1 MYKPSSPQRRL
12 AAFAIEKTV
21 AIAFVAGFVSAFDNK
36 YEQPLPV
43 FLGLLALMVIDL
55 VLMNRSTTLGKML
68 LDMKIVNRKTG
79 KNLGF
84 VDMLFRETVG
94 KMISGSLFM
103 LGFIWIMIDND
114 NRGWHDM
121 IFNSQVVNQVHD
133 TEEVHYEDEH
143 DDEFYIQG

>member
-12 AAFAIEKTV
+12 AAFLIEKTAV
-21 AIAFVAGFVSAFDNK
+21 IAFIAGFVSAFDDK

-43 FLGLLALMVIDL
+43 FIGLI
-55 VLMNRSTTLGKML
+55 VLMGINLTLMTRSTTLGKLL
-68 LDMKIVNRKTG
+68 LDMKIVNRKSG

-94 KMISGSLFM
+94 KMISGLFFM

-121 IFNSQVVNQVHD
+121 IFNSQVVNVIHVP
-133 TEEVHYEDEH
+133 EKHEDEH
-143 DDEFYIQG
+143 DDEFYVQG